1 VVDVKQSVSFG
12 SDAPGKEQSGWVSIF
27 GKKCRVDPMVRAV
40 AVLEEALREGRK
52 LLQEDGDAMTTVTLP
67 VPGKPGV
74 TLSFT
79 EEHARVLLAGLL
91 AHEENS
97 DAHKTLVNLLREALQ
112 KREP

>member
-1 VVDVKQSVSFG
+1 
-12 SDAPGKEQSGWVSIF
+12 
-27 GKKCRVDPMVRAV
+27 
-40 AVLEEALREGRK
+40 
-52 LLQEDGDAMTTVTLP
+52 MTTVTLP